1 MNTRRAT
8 SRRTAESNVP
18 DTKTPAVANSRHTRS
33 ATPSTRTDDTTNPSV
48 RQRPPESKNQTN
60 TPPSPPTPVSPQD
73 FRKVFNSI
81 YQRFYKFNEIT
92 VDDKMAVATQVVDM
106 EEFDRLTENKQYARY
121 VSLLDG
127 RVIFHEVPNA
137 PHGEVIDSIA
147 FSISTQLDR
156 TKFIGAV
163 DNGRIP
169 QIPSLLRRL
178 YFRYRPH
185 EPNENTPR
193 LLLAYQ
199 ETGNTCTSTVD
210 AVSSKR
216 LTVSQHCPGGSCQQ
230 RIPCSTPGLCQQ
242 VFLSYVLG
250 EGLDRCEDLGC
261 W

>member
-1 MNTRRAT
+1 
-8 SRRTAESNVP
+8 
-18 DTKTPAVANSRHTRS
+18 
-33 ATPSTRTDDTTNPSV
+33 
-48 RQRPPESKNQTN
+48 
-60 TPPSPPTPVSPQD
+60 
-73 FRKVFNSI
+73 
-81 YQRFYKFNEIT
+81 
-92 VDDKMAVATQVVDM
+92 MAVATQVVDM

-185 EPNENTPR
+185 EPNEKTPR

-250 EGLDRCEDLGC
+250 EGLDQCEDLGC